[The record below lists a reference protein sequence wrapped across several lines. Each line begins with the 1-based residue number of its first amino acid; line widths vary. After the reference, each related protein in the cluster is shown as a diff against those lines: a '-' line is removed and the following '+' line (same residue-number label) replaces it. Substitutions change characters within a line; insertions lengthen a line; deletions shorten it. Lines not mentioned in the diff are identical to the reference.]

1 MKVAMMVLNH
11 EKMTTP
17 LIDITTQHKNP
28 DKDSRWKSEQPPYN
42 TYLSRNIF
50 MCFHNPKHFDQKAFF
65 IIKKK
70 CFEKNFDILHLYFLC
85 YDTIEDSC
93 DLSSYTEI
101 ATPIYIQ
108 SYLSDIF
115 CGKTCNTFK
124 KPTHK
129 NYDEPPEVIFFQILW
144 NL

>member
-1 MKVAMMVLNH
+1 MKMIQFVPCDVTAVFWWRHQYLIRHLACVQLLIRHLALFLDFDPSMTWCIHHLKNYKIISSERAGLND
-11 EKMTTP
+11 E
-17 LIDITTQHKNP
+17 D
-28 DKDSRWKSEQPPYN
+28 
-42 TYLSRNIF
+42 
-50 MCFHNPKHFDQKAFF
+50 
-65 IIKKK
+65 
-70 CFEKNFDILHLYFLC
+70 DILHLYFLC